1 MKRWI
6 FGALIVGLTLF
17 AANHLR
23 AQAGN
28 TPPGFGTVFI
38 DAQDCARNITISRQG
53 AVLAYIQLPKG
64 THLSAADEHRKPN
77 HLGGGKF
84 EFHGNFELRAMLP
97 TDIPAAAKDAG
108 HMPAAELMSHA
119 PMVMTAQGVDVILEK
134 PAEQ

>member
-38 DAQDCARNITISRQG
+38 DAQDGARNITISRHG

-64 THLSAADEHRKPN
+64 THL
-77 HLGGGKF
+77 
-84 EFHGNFELRAMLP
+84 
-97 TDIPAAAKDAG
+97 T
-108 HMPAAELMSHA
+108 AAESSSSTETLSCGRCCQLTF
-119 PMVMTAQGVDVILEK
+119 PLRRRLRDTCQ
-134 PAEQ
+134 QRS

>member
-1 MKRWI
+1 M
-6 FGALIVGLTLF
+6 
-17 AANHLR
+17 
-23 AQAGN
+23 
-28 TPPGFGTVFI
+28 
-38 DAQDCARNITISRQG
+38 
-53 AVLAYIQLPKG
+53 AYIELPKG

-97 TDIPAAAKDAG
+97 TDIPAASKVAG